1 MQITGKVFRD
11 VYQSNKRIVAL
22 QGGSRSGKTYAVLQW
37 LVKVCHL
44 NKNKRLVITIC
55 RGTLP
60 ALKATAMRDFF
71 EILFTE
77 SIYDESLHNKTEN
90 TYLLFGNLIEFIS
103 LDQPQKVRG
112 RKRNILFL
120 NEANEI
126 SFDAWVQLLI
136 RTTDKVVLDYN
147 PSDEYHWIYDKV
159 LTRED
164 CEFYQSTY
172 KDNPFLEQSLID
184 EIEALQSLDENLWRV
199 FGLGER
205 GTAKANIYTHWRVC
219 ENLPTLE
226 RYCYGIDFGY
236 GHPTALTLCGV
247 KESANYWHELIYQSQ
262 LTTNDLIQKMKQLII
277 DPRIEIFA
285 DAAEPKTIEEIY
297 RAGFN
302 IKPADKAVYEGIMFI
317 KSKPLF
323 ITAASTHLQKEARSY
338 KWMEDKEGRL
348 LDVPVKFNDDG
359 MDSGR
364 YGTYSFN
371 KPKLKIKSHNT

>member
-1 MQITGKVFRD
+1 MQTTGKVFHSLF
-11 VYQSNKRIVAL
+11 YSKKRIVAL

-37 LVKVCHL
+37 IVRLCQM
-44 NKNKRLVITIC
+44 NTNKRLVITVC
-55 RGTLP
+55 RATLP
-60 ALKATAMRDFF
+60 ALKASAMRDFF
-71 EILFTE
+71 EILFAE
-77 SIYDESLHNKTEN
+77 NVYQEACHNKTEN
-90 TYLLFGNLIEFIS
+90 TYDLFGNLIEFIS

-112 RKRNILFL
+112 RKRNILFI

-136 RTTDKVVLDYN
+136 RTTDKIVLDYN

-159 LTRED
+159 LTRDD

-172 KDNPFLEQSLID
+172 KDNPFLERSLID
-184 EIEALQSLDENLWRV
+184 EIESLQSLDENLWRV

-205 GTAKANIYTHWRVC
+205 GTAKANIYTHWRSI
-219 ENLPTLE
+219 EALPSLD
-226 RYCYGIDFGY
+226 RHCYGLDFGY

-247 KESANYWHELIYQSQ
+247 REQANYWNEIIYQTG
-262 LTTNDLIQKMKQLII
+262 LTTNDLIQKMKVLI
-277 DPRIEIFA
+277 PNPKVEIFA

-302 IKPADKAVYEGIMFI
+302 VKPADKAVKEGILFI

-323 ITAASTHLQKEARSY
+323 ITASSVNLIKEVRSY
-338 KWMEDKEGRL
+338 KWMEDKQGHI
-348 LDVPVKFNDDG
+348 LDAPVKFNDDG

-371 KPKLKIKSHNT
+371 KPKAKLKFSV